1 MSLTAFFL
9 VLAAAVCHAT
19 WNLCVKRING
29 GAELVW
35 LFSIISCALY
45 LPAAIF
51 IFITEEFTFGWL
63 EFGFVV
69 GSSLLHL
76 GYFSLLQAGYRKG
89 DLSLVYPTARATGP
103 VLSVSF
109 AVLFLGEIITLQVAI
124 GAALIIF
131 GVLSLT
137 GGFGKRSSNLTS
149 SLAFGIGTGIF
160 IGGYTVW
167 DAHAVAVLLI
177 PPLVLD
183 LASILCRMT
192 ILTPVAIK
200 RFDLVKSHWNDH
212 RLEVMVIAIFS
223 PLAYI
228 LVLYAM
234 TFTPVVYIAPL
245 RESSVLITVLMGS
258 MILGEGDLKRRLGW
272 AVVILAGVS
281 ILATG

>member
-35 LFSIISCALY
+35 LFLIISCALY

>member
-63 EFGFVV
+63 EFGFVI

-109 AVLFLGEIITLQVAI
+109 AVLFLGEVITLQVAA
-124 GAALIIF
+124 GATLIIF

-137 GGFGKRSSNLTS
+137 GGFGKRSRNLTS

-192 ILTPVAIK
+192 ILTPVAIR
-200 RFDLVKSHWNDH
+200 RFDLVKSHWRDH
-212 RLEVMVIAIFS
+212 KGSVLVIAIFS

-234 TFTPVVYIAPL
+234 TFTPVVYVAPL
-245 RESSVLITVLMGS
+245 RESSVLLTVLMGS

-272 AVVILAGVS
+272 AIVILAGVS